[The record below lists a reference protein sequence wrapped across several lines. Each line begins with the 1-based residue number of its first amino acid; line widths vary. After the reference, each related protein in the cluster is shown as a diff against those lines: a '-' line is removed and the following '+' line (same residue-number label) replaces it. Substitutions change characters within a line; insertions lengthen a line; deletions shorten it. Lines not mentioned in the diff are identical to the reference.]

1 MQQFDF
7 ETIKETLNPAKFL
20 DQAEKNAQAVLSY
33 VQPKE
38 LGNTLVT
45 LSKDIVDFARAQL
58 TAVESITAIAKSQ
71 AEDLVKSFTKSGK

>member
-20 DQAEKNAQAVLSY
+20 DQAEKNATAVLSY

-38 LGNTLVT
+38 LGNTLIT
-45 LSKDIVDFARAQL
+45 FASDMTDFARAQL
-58 TAVESITAIAKSQ
+58 AAVESIAAITKAQ
-71 AEDLVKSFTKSGK
+71 TEDLVKSFTKSK